1 MPLKGLKFHIKID
14 GVFIKNFSPLGLLA
28 TNKGN
33 IFFSFFRRNRAIALG
48 QSPYSVDPGS
58 IKLSDSTIDVQI
70 VNNKTNLVL
79 SLQVII
85 LQHNTVRFKINEIN
99 PIHPRYEVQDVL
111 VKEPT
116 HSR

>member
-1 MPLKGLKFHIKID
+1 M
-14 GVFIKNFSPLGLLA
+14 
-28 TNKGN
+28 
-33 IFFSFFRRNRAIALG
+33 
-48 QSPYSVDPGS
+48 
-58 IKLSDSTIDVQI
+58 IDVQI